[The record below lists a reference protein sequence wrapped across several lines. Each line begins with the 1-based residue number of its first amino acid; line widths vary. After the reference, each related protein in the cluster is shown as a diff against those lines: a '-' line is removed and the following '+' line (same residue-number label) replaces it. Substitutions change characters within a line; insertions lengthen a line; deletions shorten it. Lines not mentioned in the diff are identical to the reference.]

1 MRHFFLFF
9 LLFMGYISNMTAQ
22 TPVCVPDP
30 LYKDS
35 LIGVFPSPK
44 SATNPKGGITKAA
57 CIGEPYTFNFTVKL
71 TDKVTVGAIVL
82 PVDSVRIDSV
92 NGLPKGL
99 TYACSAKRCNF
110 VKNSSGCTIIT
121 GTPAATNKVGAYALK
136 IKGKAFTSGLPI
148 DIEFPGV
155 LAAGEYTLTLNAAGK
170 CTVAVEE
177 LSAVTDLKVT
187 PNPVS
192 DLTTISFDSSI
203 HGDIAFAVSDVAGRN
218 VYKAALFMNEG
229 SNTIRYNVSDLSD
242 GLYFFTIRNGDKL
255 RAGKIVVKH

>member
-9 LLFMGYISNMTAQ
+9 MLFMSCLSTINAQ

-35 LIGVFPSPK
+35 LLGVFPSPK
-44 SATNPKGGITKAA
+44 SATNPKGGITKLA
-57 CIGEPYTFNFTVKL
+57 CIGEPYTFNFTIKL
-71 TDKVTVGAIVL
+71 TDKVTLGTISL
-82 PVDSVRIDSV
+82 PIDSVKIDSV

-99 TYACSAKRCNF
+99 TYSCSAKRCNF
-110 VKNSSGCTIIT
+110 VKNSTGCTIIT
-121 GTPAATNKVGAYALK
+121 GIPLATNKAGAYALK

-148 DIEFPGV
+148 DIEFPGI

-187 PNPVS
+187 PNPVA
-192 DLTTISFDSSI
+192 DLATISFDSSI
-203 HGDIAFAVSDVAGRN
+203 HGDIAFAVSDVAGRQ
-218 VYKAALFMNEG
+218 VYNAALFMNEG
-229 SNTIRYNVSDLSD
+229 NNTIRYNVSDLSD
-242 GLYFFTIRNGDKL
+242 GLYFFTIRNGEKL

>member
-9 LLFMGYISNMTAQ
+9 MLCMSFLTNVTAQ
-22 TPVCVPDP
+22 TPICVPDP
-30 LYKDS
+30 LFKDS
-35 LIGVFPSPK
+35 LVGVFPSPK
-44 SATNPKGGITKAA
+44 STTNPKGGITKAA
-57 CIGEPYTFNFTVKL
+57 CIGAPYSFTFTVKL
-71 TDKVTVGAIVL
+71 ADKVTVGTFSL

-99 TYACSAKRCNF
+99 TYGCSAKRCSF

-121 GTPAATNKVGAYALK
+121 GTPLATNKAGAYSLK

-148 DIEFPGV
+148 DIEFPGA
-155 LAAGEYTLTLNAAGK
+155 LAAGEYTLTLNEAGK

-192 DLTTISFDSSI
+192 DLATISFDSSI
-203 HGDIAFAVSDVAGRN
+203 HGDIAFAVSDIAGRN

-229 SNTIRYNVSDLSD
+229 NNTIRYNVSDLSA